1 MSQQSFGVILIA
13 DNSEATNVSAVHTI
27 NERIKNQEILFL
39 YKASYR
45 MLGWDSAEA
54 CSAILLYNLTAK
66 SR

>member
-1 MSQQSFGVILIA
+1 MSQQQFGVILIA
-13 DNSEATNVSAVHTI
+13 DNSEATNVSAVHTM
-27 NERIKNQEILFL
+27 RGSRTKKYCFL